1 MRRAAGEAWDGR
13 AREGAGWGGNQT
25 GIGSIAN
32 LDYFV
37 ALVEALDGVEYWAAA
52 AVVVVDDRA
61 ARFPLS
67 PC

>member
-1 MRRAAGEAWDGR
+1 MRRAAGEARDER
-13 AREGAGWGGNQT
+13 AREGAGWGGNQK
-25 GIGSIAN
+25 GIGSTAN